1 MPAPSADA
9 VRAAVAAGDW
19 DAASVRL
26 GEYDS
31 ALRARFES
39 AAGAPSLAESR
50 RLLDEHQALTA
61 ELAAARD
68 LAASALRQF
77 QRERRGVQAYLGS
90 GA

>member
-1 MPAPSADA
+1 MSAASADA

-19 DAASVRL
+19 EAASARL
-26 GEYDS
+26 GDYD
-31 ALRARFES
+31 AGLRARFE
-39 AAGAPSLAESR
+39 AATAPTPAECE
-50 RLLDEHQALTA
+50 RLLGEHQALTA
-61 ELAAARD
+61 ELASARD